1 MHRLLSWPSL
11 CVCACAVCSL
21 RLLKE
26 SLKRAAHLYLFRK
39 SRWWREKEWEG
50 ERKCS
55 IAQASFIFSRGHT
68 INVSHR
74 DGNSKATREIE
85 RKRERTVFPSLSGLQ
100 TESGECFDIVLF
112 TGWIG
117 TLAFMLWSWHLVKAF
132 GEQLREWEKNTPLLK
147 LTARTCLI
155 FAHNCCE
162 LQPNASVRKL

>member
-26 SLKRAAHLYLFRK
+26 SPKRAAHLYLFRK

-85 RKRERTVFPSLSGLQ
+85 RKRERAVFSLF
-100 TESGECFDIVLF
+100 E
-112 TGWIG
+112 WIADWEWG
-117 TLAFMLWSWHLVKAF
+117 MLWY
-132 GEQLREWEKNTPLLK
+132 RPLHRLNRDLGFHALI
-147 LTARTCLI
+147 LTFSESIWRATER
-155 FAHNCCE
+155 
-162 LQPNASVRKL
+162 VRKKTPRS